1 MSERVE
7 KSVCKRSS
15 YEINVN
21 KANATGKIIR
31 LLTAIKKYLNL
42 LKR

>member
-1 MSERVE
+1 MIPCFYGARVPERVE

-31 LLTAIKKYLNL
+31 L
-42 LKR
+42 